1 MIWVIVAVEEGGVLG
16 LTQQLSAI
24 STQDSSHQMD
34 SSTLPERTHHNPF
47 GSPHS
52 MLAEGSSSSP
62 VLHHHGTEQSRTEP
76 TSSHAGEV
84 KTVSNV
90 VASSTEL
97 SGSNLPANFTS
108 GSSNMQ
114 SF

>member
-1 MIWVIVAVEEGGVLG
+1 MIVAVEEGGVLG

-24 STQDSSHQMD
+24 STQDNSHQMD

-76 TSSHAGEV
+76 TSSHAGGEV